1 MNKEQMYDIVRRSI
15 DNKEIMSHL
24 DFGIVEF
31 LYNLSET
38 YGELSMLCT
47 TIGALRVL
55 MSWCEVCFNNEQEV
69 EDYQLLKQA
78 YDLLE
83 KVHES
88 YMKNYN

>member
-15 DNKEIMSHL
+15 DNEEIMSHL

-47 TIGALRVL
+47 TIGVLRVL